1 MTTRETSTMRIHDL
15 FSNWEG
21 PGVLRAYNG
30 SRVLALD
37 GNAVPPD
44 QAWFLRIV
52 EATAEE
58 RKRLEEAGYI
68 LKDA

>member
-1 MTTRETSTMRIHDL
+1 MAIREISAMTIRDL
-15 FSNWEG
+15 FSNWER
-21 PGVLRAYNG
+21 PGVLVARNG
-30 SRVLALD
+30 SMILGLD

-52 EATAEE
+52 EATAKE
-58 RKRLEEAGYI
+58 RGAIEEAGYI